1 MEKKKIY
8 LVLTLVFIVLF
19 IAVCLIDLFLENLE
33 KKQELLLKVLEIISA
48 SSISF
53 TLSCTISI
61 KKSNRNNKTKVKSKN
76 SNGVLVTQNNGDNNT
91 TNLTYNNPVD
101 IVKAVK
107 ETLVP
112 YQEENVEKIM
122 RKSIDALR
130 KELPGQTL
138 NKDFV
143 MKYID
148 EASKIN
154 EEDIQD
160 IWVKLLVQENKSSG
174 SISKR
179 TLDIVKN
186 LYPAE
191 AKLFES
197 IAKYSLSNGTIH
209 DCFCNKFSFIDIS
222 KLQDIGLMKSSDTI
236 EQTITIDGNNPV
248 PFCRIEGNTIFI
260 IKNTSN
266 TIEKISYKCH
276 LLTNEGVELKSALG
290 ISIDKNDYLDYC
302 RQIKQAK
309 NQKNLMCSAHK
320 INYFSSGQVNYEIND
335 IL

>member
-76 SNGVLVTQNNGDNNT
+76 SNGVLVTQNNGDNN
-91 TNLTYNNPVD
+91 PVD

-122 RKSIDALR
+122 SKSIDALR

-154 EEDIQD
+154 EEDI
-160 IWVKLLVQENKSSG
+160 
-174 SISKR
+174 
-179 TLDIVKN
+179 
-186 LYPAE
+186 
-191 AKLFES
+191 
-197 IAKYSLSNGTIH
+197 
-209 DCFCNKFSFIDIS
+209 
-222 KLQDIGLMKSSDTI
+222 
-236 EQTITIDGNNPV
+236 
-248 PFCRIEGNTIFI
+248 
-260 IKNTSN
+260 
-266 TIEKISYKCH
+266 
-276 LLTNEGVELKSALG
+276 
-290 ISIDKNDYLDYC
+290 
-302 RQIKQAK
+302 
-309 NQKNLMCSAHK
+309 
-320 INYFSSGQVNYEIND
+320 
-335 IL
+335 

>member
-1 MEKKKIY
+1 MGLIENAELMSILGSDDVKVVFSIEIKQQFCSLRIAEVFMEKKKIY

-122 RKSIDALR
+122 SKSIDALR

-154 EEDIQD
+154 E
-160 IWVKLLVQENKSSG
+160 
-174 SISKR
+174 
-179 TLDIVKN
+179 
-186 LYPAE
+186 
-191 AKLFES
+191 
-197 IAKYSLSNGTIH
+197 
-209 DCFCNKFSFIDIS
+209 
-222 KLQDIGLMKSSDTI
+222 
-236 EQTITIDGNNPV
+236 
-248 PFCRIEGNTIFI
+248 
-260 IKNTSN
+260 
-266 TIEKISYKCH
+266 
-276 LLTNEGVELKSALG
+276 
-290 ISIDKNDYLDYC
+290 
-302 RQIKQAK
+302 
-309 NQKNLMCSAHK
+309 
-320 INYFSSGQVNYEIND
+320 
-335 IL
+335 

>member
-122 RKSIDALR
+122 SKSIDALR

-209 DCFCNKFSFIDIS
+209 DCFCNKFKEYQHIQKLGIS
-222 KLQDIGLMKSSDTI
+222 
-236 EQTITIDGNNPV
+236 EVDGILNGK
-248 PFCRIEGNTIFI
+248 CY
-260 IKNTSN
+260 
-266 TIEKISYKCH
+266 ISYKIDGTNSCVFLKDDGSLGFGSRH
-276 LLTNEGVELKSALG
+276 KEVTKDSDKMFILKKLL
-290 ISIDKNDYLDYC
+290 
-302 RQIKQAK
+302 
-309 NQKNLMCSAHK
+309 NQL
-320 INYFSSGQVNYEIND
+320 
-335 IL
+335 

>member
-122 RKSIDALR
+122 SKSIDALR

-197 IAKYSLSNGTIH
+197 IAKYSLSNGTIMIV
-209 DCFCNKFSFIDIS
+209 FAINLVLLIY
-222 KLQDIGLMKSSDTI
+222 Q
-236 EQTITIDGNNPV
+236 
-248 PFCRIEGNTIFI
+248 
-260 IKNTSN
+260 
-266 TIEKISYKCH
+266 SYK
-276 LLTNEGVELKSALG
+276 
-290 ISIDKNDYLDYC
+290 ILD
-302 RQIKQAK
+302 
-309 NQKNLMCSAHK
+309 
-320 INYFSSGQVNYEIND
+320 
-335 IL
+335 

>member
-1 MEKKKIY
+1 M
-8 LVLTLVFIVLF
+8 
-19 IAVCLIDLFLENLE
+19 
-33 KKQELLLKVLEIISA
+33 S
-48 SSISF
+48 
-53 TLSCTISI
+53 
-61 KKSNRNNKTKVKSKN
+61 
-76 SNGVLVTQNNGDNNT
+76 
-91 TNLTYNNPVD
+91 
-101 IVKAVK
+101 
-107 ETLVP
+107 
-112 YQEENVEKIM
+112 
-122 RKSIDALR
+122 KSIDALR

>member
-122 RKSIDALR
+122 SKSIDALR
-130 KELPGQTL
+130 KELLGQTL

-143 MKYID
+143 MKYIL
-148 EASKIN
+148 
-154 EEDIQD
+154 Q
-160 IWVKLLVQENKSSG
+160 LL
-174 SISKR
+174 
-179 TLDIVKN
+179 
-186 LYPAE
+186 Y
-191 AKLFES
+191 
-197 IAKYSLSNGTIH
+197 
-209 DCFCNKFSFIDIS
+209 
-222 KLQDIGLMKSSDTI
+222 
-236 EQTITIDGNNPV
+236 
-248 PFCRIEGNTIFI
+248 
-260 IKNTSN
+260 
-266 TIEKISYKCH
+266 
-276 LLTNEGVELKSALG
+276 
-290 ISIDKNDYLDYC
+290 
-302 RQIKQAK
+302 
-309 NQKNLMCSAHK
+309 HK
-320 INYFSSGQVNYEIND
+320 
-335 IL
+335 